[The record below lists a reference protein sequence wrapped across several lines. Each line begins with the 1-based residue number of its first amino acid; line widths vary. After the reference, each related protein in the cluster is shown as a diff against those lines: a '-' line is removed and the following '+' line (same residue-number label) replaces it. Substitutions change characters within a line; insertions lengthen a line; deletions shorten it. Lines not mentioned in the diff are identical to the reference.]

1 MAVVGQL
8 QRRTDERLHDT
19 QSHLADHD
27 IHTRAPHDLGHR
39 LRQLSLGAL
48 AMKYTLLATLL
59 LASTAAAQD
68 VTPTFHA
75 EGAAQVMLS
84 SALRDRFDWGGAGTA
99 RAGLEVI
106 GPLAIQTSF
115 GTAIFPVRNQAPG
128 NLFAFELGVRGFFR
142 VGDAWLGGPFV
153 DANAGIGM
161 TGDLVR
167 FLFDIGAG

>member
-8 QRRTDERLHDT
+8 QYRPAERRHDA
-19 QSHLADHD
+19 QPHLADHALHPTTPPD
-27 IHTRAPHDLGHR
+27 NRHR

-48 AMKYTLLATLL
+48 AMKYTLLAALL

-99 RAGLEVI
+99 RAGLE
-106 GPLAIQTSF
+106 
-115 GTAIFPVRNQAPG
+115 
-128 NLFAFELGVRGFFR
+128 
-142 VGDAWLGGPFV
+142 
-153 DANAGIGM
+153 
-161 TGDLVR
+161 
-167 FLFDIGAG
+167 